1 MRNFKSAWVPTAP
14 VLWYIGVNMKLKTL
28 VTVFLLCCCSWA
40 AAANV
45 PLMPVKDLQPGMQG
59 IGKTVI
65 SGDKIEDFNVEILGV
80 NGSEA
85 TGYSIFVRLYGDLI
99 DRTGGVAQGMSGS
112 PVYIDG
118 RLVGAVAFGKAFNDP
133 HYCFLTPIGS
143 MLKLLDMPLAHDGA
157 FVPLGTSLL
166 AGGFTPSGMEY
177 LQEQLQSVG
186 LEAVNG
192 GSSGDA
198 PGSDVLQPGSAVGVS
213 LMEGDMSLGAL
224 GTVTWTDDEGHILAF
239 GHPFMQR
246 GDSSFFMNKVWV
258 LGCIPNVQSSY
269 KVGNIGKV
277 IGTINQ
283 DRASGIAGI
292 LGSAP
297 QSIPVFIA
305 VSDTG
310 RGINS
315 SSRIN
320 IIEDEKLVPV
330 ILDAAVFNT
339 VSKTVDRNGGG
350 TAKLHFEITG
360 VDSNKQQVLID
371 RDNMYYAAD
380 NLLKSINGELVE
392 AANILTQNKFEQV
405 DIYGISVTAE
415 VSEDVQVAE
424 ILRVTPQKREVK
436 PGEKLLIDVVLKPY
450 RGAEF
455 TETIPFVVPKNHPG
469 GKLALSVRG
478 GSSLAWIQNLLR
490 KQKEEGLPAPKKEV
504 RYKLADFIKNF
515 NEADKNNELIV
526 DVSAAPNLNQPS
538 EKNIADDA
546 GFAGMLKGSPYKQKT
561 AFDFIIDG
569 ESEFVIDVRK

>member
-28 VTVFLLCCCSWA
+28 VTVFLLCCCSLV

-59 IGKTVI
+59 VGKTVI

-157 FVPLGTSLL
+157 FVPQGTSLL